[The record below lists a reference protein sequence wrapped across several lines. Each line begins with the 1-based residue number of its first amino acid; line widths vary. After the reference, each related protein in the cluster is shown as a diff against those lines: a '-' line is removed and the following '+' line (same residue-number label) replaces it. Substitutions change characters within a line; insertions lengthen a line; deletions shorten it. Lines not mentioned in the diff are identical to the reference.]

1 MPYQE
6 IRFQKVRD
14 LGKVMSDSFDFLKQ
28 EIRPLSRVILI
39 YILPFVIV
47 YAGAQ
52 VYFQRNVLVHFDIS
66 NPESIMANIGPFYL
80 NLFVFIFFGLFIQ
93 SLLAGTYF
101 TYIDAYIKQGKDQFV
116 ITDISSHFFQN
127 SLLAFVSSLVFTF
140 IVFLGAMFFII
151 PGIYFANSLS
161 LMIFI
166 SVYSKK
172 GIGFALS
179 RSWNL
184 VRIQWWN
191 TLLINLLGLLIVYA
205 IGVVFSLPATLM
217 GVAGGI
223 ASAATDSPL
232 DYPDWYWA
240 LTAVSSAVTSILLII
255 PLTFQVFQY
264 FNLEERVK
272 PKKEKEDDLI

>member
-140 IVFLGAMFFII
+140 ITFLGAMFFII

-223 ASAATDSPL
+223 AAAATDSPL